1 MTKLVKIVIPD
12 AGPINTLGAA
22 GLLDLLL
29 APPNTEVMV
38 IQNVLNEILTRAPEF
53 QAFFEKNRARI
64 KMVATSVCI
73 EDAKKRAIGEPVG
86 KGRGDLAIADFI
98 LNFIDDAIG
107 NTPALVIFEDKKL
120 GRLREL
126 EQFSENTHFIT
137 TAAFLRKLEIEGV
150 IGSFDEV
157 WTYIVEQNRSSDPN
171 IHRIPNPMEV
181 DAPSRSG
188 STIFRPPG

>member
-38 IQNVLNEILTRAPEF
+38 IQNVLNEILTRAPEL

-107 NTPALVIFEDKKL
+107 NAPALVIFEDKQL

-137 TAAFLRKLEIEGV
+137 TAAFLRKLEVEGV

-157 WTYIVEQNRSSDPN
+157 WTCIVEKNSSSDPD
-171 IHRIPNPMEV
+171 IHRTPNSMEV

-188 STIFRPPG
+188 STIFRPRG

>member
-1 MTKLVKIVIPD
+1 MTDLIKIVIPD
-12 AGPINTLGAA
+12 AGPINTLAAA
-22 GLLDLLL
+22 GLLNLLL
-29 APPNTEVMV
+29 APPNTEVLV

-53 QAFFEKNRARI
+53 QAFIENNRARI
-64 KMVATSVCI
+64 KIVATSVCVD
-73 EDAKKRAIGEPVG
+73 DAKKRAIGEPVG

-107 NTPALVIFEDKKL
+107 NAPALVIFEDKRL

-137 TAAFLRKLEIEGV
+137 TAAYLRKLEVEGV
-150 IGSFDEV
+150 IGSFDAV
-157 WTYIVEQNRSSDPN
+157 WACIVEKNSSSDPN
-171 IHRIPNPMEV
+171 LHRIPNPLEV

-188 STIFRPPG
+188 STIFRPRG

>member
-1 MTKLVKIVIPD
+1 MTDLIKIVIPD
-12 AGPINTLGAA
+12 AGPINTLAAA
-22 GLLDLLL
+22 GLLNLLL
-29 APPNTEVMV
+29 APPNTEVLV

-53 QAFFEKNRARI
+53 QAFIENNRARI
-64 KMVATSVCI
+64 KIVATSVCVD
-73 EDAKKRAIGEPVG
+73 DAKKRATGEPVG

-107 NTPALVIFEDKKL
+107 NAPALVIFEDKRL

-137 TAAFLRKLEIEGV
+137 TAAYLRKLEVEGV
-150 IGSFDEV
+150 IGSFDAV
-157 WTYIVEQNRSSDPN
+157 WACIVEKNSSSDPN
-171 IHRIPNPMEV
+171 LHRIPNPLEV

-188 STIFRPPG
+188 STIFRPRG

>member
-1 MTKLVKIVIPD
+1 MTDLVKIVIPD
-12 AGPINTLGAA
+12 AGPINTLAAA
-22 GLLDLLL
+22 GLLNLLL

-53 QAFFEKNRARI
+53 QALIENNRARI
-64 KMVATSVCI
+64 KIVATSVCVD
-73 EDAKKRAIGEPVG
+73 DAKKRAIGEPVG

-107 NTPALVIFEDKKL
+107 NAPALVIFEDKRL

-137 TAAFLRKLEIEGV
+137 TAAYLRKLEVEGV
-150 IGSFDEV
+150 IGSFDAV
-157 WTYIVEQNRSSDPN
+157 WACIVEKNSSSDAN
-171 IHRIPNPMEV
+171 LHRIPNPLEV

-188 STIFRPPG
+188 STIFRPRG